1 MRIYKLNLDV
11 DNYESCFI
19 EGTNVSK
26 DCFDNLCTATSLD
39 FEYETVRF
47 RYSDKDDK
55 KRGDVLHCWDFCGY
69 LISIYKIA
77 RKLHS
82 HKQPFCNRLLGQ

>member
-26 DCFDNLCTATSLD
+26 DCFD
-39 FEYETVRF
+39 
-47 RYSDKDDK
+47 
-55 KRGDVLHCWDFCGY
+55 
-69 LISIYKIA
+69 
-77 RKLHS
+77 KL
-82 HKQPFCNRLLGQ
+82 